1 MAFFWNEFA
10 DFRSQIE
17 CAKIYDFV
25 SALYKAKFDRKKAQ
39 RVASYEE
46 TNPYEVREKALVLV
60 VLACCPSMMRFTAR
74 VR

>member
-1 MAFFWNEFA
+1 MAFFWNEIA

-39 RVASYEE
+39 RVW
-46 TNPYEVREKALVLV
+46 L
-60 VLACCPSMMRFTAR
+60 
-74 VR
+74 